1 MYCKNCGK
9 ELPNG
14 AAFCP
19 ECGTKQNNVTANIK
33 TRIRKFVNEHKKVS
47 YAYLVWFLVH
57 TALCISSTKE
67 DTDGFYPWDKPLNEM
82 LTYFGGGRPSSG
94 WYDDWIYG
102 HSYRWEYEFSW
113 LDEHNVY
120 DFSELFFYTILL
132 PVIIYGFVKCWPHI
146 SPFLVKKWETM
157 KKKISQKRNLKAEKE
172 QN

>member
-33 TRIRKFVNEHKKVS
+33 TRIREFVNEHKKVS
-47 YAYLVWFLVH
+47 YAYMVWFLVH
-57 TALCISSTKE
+57 IALYLSSSKYAPK
-67 DTDGFYPWDKPLNEM
+67 GFYPWNISFNDVLNEIQRFFM
-82 LTYFGGGRPSSG
+82 GERPDSYNTVG
-94 WYDDWIYG
+94 DWDGPY
-102 HSYRWEYEFSW
+102 WECKLSW
-113 LDEHNVY
+113 LDKYNVY

-157 KKKISQKRNLKAEKE
+157 KKKIS
-172 QN
+172 

>member
-9 ELPNG
+9 ELPNE
-14 AAFCP
+14 AVFCP

-57 TALCISSTKE
+57 IALYLSSSKRNPW
-67 DTDGFYPWDKPLNEM
+67 GFYPWNMSFSDVLNEIQRFFM
-82 LTYFGGGRPSSG
+82 GERPDLYYIYSS
-94 WYDDWIYG
+94 Y
-102 HSYRWEYEFSW
+102 SRKECKLSW
-113 LDEHNVY
+113 LDEYNVY

-146 SPFLVKKWETM
+146 SPFLVKKWETI
-157 KKKISQKRNLKAEKE
+157 KKIIS
-172 QN
+172 